1 MTSTAAERRVEVRPP
16 ESERPR
22 YGLLAGLALG
32 LLPAELDQSIFA
44 TALPAVVAELGGYG
58 GVVQA
63 LRHGVPLV
71 VAGRSEDKP
80 EVAARVAWSGAGLNL
95 RTDRPTQ
102 ARLRRAVRTVLDRPS
117 YRAGAVRLQQQIAA
131 LGDPVAAIAAELD
144 AVIAAHAAAGASST
158 S

>member
-1 MTSTAAERRVEVRPP
+1 MCLPI
-16 ESERPR
+16 
-22 YGLLAGLALG
+22 LLAVDEEQRPYG
-32 LLPAELDQSIFA
+32 
-44 TALPAVVAELGGYG
+44 PAVL
-58 GVVQA
+58 
-63 LRHGVPLV
+63 
-71 VAGRSEDKP
+71 
-80 EVAARVAWSGAGLNL
+80 WSSAGLNL

>member
-1 MTSTAAERRVEVRPP
+1 MTCTAAERRVAVRPP
-16 ESERPR
+16 GSERPR

-80 EVAARVAWSGAGLNL
+80 EVAVRVAWSGAGLNL

-102 ARLRRAVRTVLDRPS
+102 ARLRRPVRT
-117 YRAGAVRLQQQIAA
+117 RAGPAVLSRWRGAPAA
-131 LGDPVAAIAAELD
+131 TDRRAGRPGRGDRR
-144 AVIAAHAAAGASST
+144 
-158 S
+158 